1 MGIAFKTINNHC
13 IPYFV
18 NSSLCNVNSIC
29 RLLATLCK
37 ELPMDEKLTKSAYGF
52 NVLNHDILNILQVLK

>member
-29 RLLATLCK
+29 RLLVTLCK
-37 ELPMDEKLTKSAYGF
+37 ELLVNEKLTKSAYGF
-52 NVLNHDILNILQVLK
+52 NVLNYDILTILQVLK